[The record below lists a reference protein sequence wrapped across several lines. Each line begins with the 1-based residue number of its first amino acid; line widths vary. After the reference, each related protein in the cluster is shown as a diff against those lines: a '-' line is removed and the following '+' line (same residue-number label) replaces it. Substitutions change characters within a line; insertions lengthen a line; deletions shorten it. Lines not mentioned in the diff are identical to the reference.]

1 MAEKTPSDF
10 KAPCPENAKGRARV
24 DGSMV
29 DGPAHVVERLLQQ
42 RVTLELKDT
51 RTLSGKLVG
60 VDEHMNL
67 VLDDAEERT
76 AEVTRHLGR
85 VVLRGSNVVT
95 LNAPQGAA
103 GKSS

>member
-1 MAEKTPSDF
+1 
-10 KAPCPENAKGRARV
+10 
-24 DGSMV
+24 MV

-51 RTLSGKLVG
+51 RTLTGKLIG

-76 AEVTRHLGR
+76 SEVTRHLGR

-95 LNAPQGAA
+95 LNAPQGVA
-103 GKSS
+103 GK

>member
-1 MAEKTPSDF
+1 MT
-10 KAPCPENAKGRARV
+10 
-24 DGSMV
+24 
-29 DGPAHVVERLLQQ
+29 
-42 RVTLELKDT
+42 
-51 RTLSGKLVG
+51 GKLVG

-67 VLDDAEERT
+67 VLDDAEEQT

-103 GKSS
+103 GKST

>member
-1 MAEKTPSDF
+1 MP
-10 KAPCPENAKGRARV
+10 
-24 DGSMV
+24 
-29 DGPAHVVERLLQQ
+29 DGPTHVVDRLLQQ
-42 RVTLELKDT
+42 RVTLELKDS
-51 RTLSGKLVG
+51 RTLSGKLLG
-60 VDEHMNL
+60 IDEHMNL
-67 VLDDAEERT
+67 VLEDAEERT